1 MNTVLIGKFGEDTA
15 QKYLLENG
23 YKILKRNYRAAGGEI
38 DIIAKKGDHL
48 SFVEVKSRTDKKY
61 GYAADAVNYPKQKKI
76 INTARAF
83 LMGYTDYDTVSFDVC
98 EIYTKDRYIN
108 YIENAFTV

>member
-48 SFVEVKSRTDKKY
+48 SFVEVKSRADKKY
-61 GYAADAVNYPKQKKI
+61 GYAADAVNYPKQPPAGGQSGVVQQRCRGCSAPQNLLSAKCGVHG
-76 INTARAF
+76 A
-83 LMGYTDYDTVSFDVC
+83 
-98 EIYTKDRYIN
+98 
-108 YIENAFTV
+108 